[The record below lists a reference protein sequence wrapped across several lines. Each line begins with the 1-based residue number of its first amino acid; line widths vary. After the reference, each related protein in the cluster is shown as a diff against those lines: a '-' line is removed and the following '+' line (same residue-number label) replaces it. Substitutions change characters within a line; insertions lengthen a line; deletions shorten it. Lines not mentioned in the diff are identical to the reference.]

1 MLLKK
6 KNHQVKPNLIET
18 LYYAHRVRLY
28 WIAYEILKDGD
39 SSQDAVQET
48 FERFIKNIAR
58 LNIEDE
64 GKTAALL
71 TVICRNVALDMYRKE
86 KGEELTPLYDNDSSF
101 SETTYNPEN
110 LLISKESYNAVMNI
124 LEGMD
129 IKYKSVLLLSCG
141 HELSVETIARLLGIN
156 FETAK
161 KRLYRARKFIKE
173 ELAKM
178 KANEKNI
185 ADKIL

>member
-1 MLLKK
+1 MLLKR
-6 KNHQVKPNLIET
+6 KNHQVKPSLIEK
-18 LYYAHRVRLY
+18 LYDTHRDRLY
-28 WIAYEILKDGD
+28 WIAYEILKDSD

-64 GKTAALL
+64 GKIAALL
-71 TVICRNVALDMYRKE
+71 TVICKNVSIDMYRKK

-101 SETTYNPEN
+101 SENTYNPEK
-110 LLISKESYNAVMNI
+110 LLISKESYNTVMSI
-124 LEGMD
+124 LESMD

-141 HELSVETIARLLGIN
+141 HGLSVETIAKLLGVP

-161 KRLYRARKFIKE
+161 KRIFRARKFIKE
-173 ELAKM
+173 EMAKM
-178 KANEKNI
+178 KS
-185 ADKIL
+185 DKIL

>member
-6 KNHQVKPNLIET
+6 KNHQIKPTLIET
-18 LYYAHRVRLY
+18 LYHTHRVRLY
-28 WIAYEILKDGD
+28 WVAYEILKNGD

-48 FERFIKNIAR
+48 FTRFIKNIAR

-64 GKTAALL
+64 VKTAALL
-71 TVICRNVALDMYRKE
+71 TVICRNVSIDMYRKE

-110 LLISKESYNAVMNI
+110 LLISKESYNAVMSI

-141 HELSVETIARLLGIN
+141 HELSVETIAKLLGIT

-161 KRLYRARKFIKE
+161 KRLYRARKYIKE

-178 KANEKNI
+178 KA
-185 ADKIL
+185 DKIL

>member
-6 KNHQVKPNLIET
+6 KNHQVKPDLIET

-71 TVICRNVALDMYRKE
+71 TVICRNV
-86 KGEELTPLYDNDSSF
+86 
-101 SETTYNPEN
+101 
-110 LLISKESYNAVMNI
+110 V
-124 LEGMD
+124 
-129 IKYKSVLLLSCG
+129 
-141 HELSVETIARLLGIN
+141 
-156 FETAK
+156 
-161 KRLYRARKFIKE
+161 
-173 ELAKM
+173 
-178 KANEKNI
+178 
-185 ADKIL
+185 